1 MKKQNKQNGQINRRR
16 FIGIGA
22 AAAAYSLMPQFARGN
37 AYRIGMEKP
46 DSVFGGV
53 TIGAITYSYR
63 SLPGK
68 NAEETLDY
76 LVQSGLSSRTK
87 FM

>member
-16 FIGIGA
+16 FIGISA
-22 AAAAYSLMPQFARGN
+22 AAAAYSFMPRFARGN

-53 TIGAITYSYR
+53 TIGG
-63 SLPGK
+63 LPC
-68 NAEETLDY
+68 
-76 LVQSGLSSRTK
+76 SIRTK

>member
-1 MKKQNKQNGQINRRR
+1 MNKQKKQNGQINRRR
-16 FIGIGA
+16 FIGLTS
-22 AAAAYSLMPQFARGN
+22 AAAAYSLMPQFVKGN
-37 AYRIGMEKP
+37 AYRLATVKP

-68 NAEETLDY
+68 NA
-76 LVQSGLSSRTK
+76 
-87 FM
+87 